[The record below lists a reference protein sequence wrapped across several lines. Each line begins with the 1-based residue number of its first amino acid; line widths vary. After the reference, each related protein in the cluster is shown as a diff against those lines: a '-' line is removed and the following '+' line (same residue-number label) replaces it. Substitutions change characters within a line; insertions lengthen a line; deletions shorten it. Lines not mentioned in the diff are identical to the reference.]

1 MKDEK
6 TADNTTLDI
15 ELIERMFTVGA
26 HFGYSKSRRHPSVAP
41 FIFGA
46 KNRVE
51 IFDLE
56 KTNMLLV
63 SAKECM
69 QKLGAEKKR
78 VLFVGGK
85 NEARDAVREG
95 ALSLGMPHVVGRWIG
110 GTLTNF
116 SEIQKRIERLKNLTE
131 KREKGEFE
139 TKYTKKERLMLDREI
154 ENLTTHFGGLLTL
167 SELPDALLV
176 VDTKKEH
183 TAVTEAKKR
192 NIPVIGLL
200 NSDSDLSDITYPIV
214 ANDATQKSIAFF
226 VGELVEAYTEGAKNQ
241 ESLNSKA
248 QLATGQAGI
257 KNQE

>member
-15 ELIERMFTVGA
+15 ELIERMFAAGA

-56 KTNMLLV
+56 KTNTLLM

-69 QKLGAEKKR
+69 QKLGAEKKK

-85 NEARDAVREG
+85 NEARDAVRQG
-95 ALSLGMPHVVGRWIG
+95 AVSLGMPYVVGRWIG

-139 TKYTKKERLMLDREI
+139 TKYTKKERLMFDREI
-154 ENLTTHFGGLLTL
+154 ASLTANFGGLLTL

-176 VDTKKEH
+176 IDTKKEH

-192 NIPVIGLL
+192 NLLIIGLL
-200 NSDSDLSDITYPIV
+200 NSDSDLSGITYPIV
-214 ANDATQKSIAFF
+214 ANDATQKSITFF
-226 VGELVEAYTEGAKNQ
+226 VTELVEAYQKGNQ
-241 ESLNSKA
+241 ESPN
-248 QLATGQAGI
+248 TGAKLGTEQAGI
-257 KNQE
+257 KNKE